1 MAPPIA
7 IVTGGSS
14 GIGAALVEHLVS
26 LGWNVVIADIHQPK
40 HSLPGT
46 LYIHSDVSSWEQQSH
61 MFKQAYEW
69 GKRLDFCAL
78 NAGIDDRDDIFNTLS
93 YDLHKP
99 PKKPNTDTFSVNIT
113 GTYYGIKLAAH
124 YMTILSGAAG
134 KAKPGGKITVT
145 GSGAGLF
152 PSPSTPQYTT
162 SKHALIGLVR
172 ALGTSDAALAAN
184 VRINSVC
191 PAIVDTGGLPL
202 GFLDKLLPGQITPMS
217 TVLRGFDAVADLAG
231 VAREDWVESG
241 PAGETLEAIVH
252 DLVWHSPPE
261 RPQGEKAKASGVSGS
276 QAAAAAAAATA
287 ELYQDRNRPFETGG
301 GGTDFW

>member
-134 KAKPGGKITVT
+134 KAKPG
-145 GSGAGLF
+145 AR
-152 PSPSTPQYTT
+152 SPSR
-162 SKHALIGLVR
+162 G
-172 ALGTSDAALAAN
+172 
-184 VRINSVC
+184 
-191 PAIVDTGGLPL
+191 PAQASSLPR
-202 GFLDKLLPGQITPMS
+202 QITPMS

-276 QAAAAAAAATA
+276 QAAAAAAATA

>member
-1 MAPPIA
+1 MTCPIA
-7 IVTGGSS
+7 IVTGGAS

-26 LGWNVVIADIHQPK
+26 LGWNVVIADIHKPK

-46 LYIHSDVSSWEQQSH
+46 LFVHTDVSSWEQQAD
-61 MFKQAYEW
+61 MFKQAYAW

-93 YDLHKP
+93 YDMHKP

-124 YMTILSGAAG
+124 YMTVLSGAAG
-134 KAKPGGKITVT
+134 KPKPGGKIVVT

-152 PSPSTPQYTT
+152 PSPAIPQYTA

-172 ALGTSDAALAAN
+172 ALGKSEAAVEAN
-184 VRINSVC
+184 VRINAVC

-202 GFLDKLLPGQITPMS
+202 GLLDKLLPGQITPMS
-217 TVLRGFDAVADLAG
+217 TILRCFDTLADLRDVG
-231 VAREDWVESG
+231 KEDWVERG
-241 PAGETLEAIVH
+241 PAGETLEGNVQDLIWHYPPDKKVH
-252 DLVWHSPPE
+252 
-261 RPQGEKAKASGVSGS
+261 GEKGKTSREPGASQPKGE
-276 QAAAAAAAATA
+276 QI
-287 ELYQDRNRPFETGG
+287 
-301 GGTDFW
+301 DFW